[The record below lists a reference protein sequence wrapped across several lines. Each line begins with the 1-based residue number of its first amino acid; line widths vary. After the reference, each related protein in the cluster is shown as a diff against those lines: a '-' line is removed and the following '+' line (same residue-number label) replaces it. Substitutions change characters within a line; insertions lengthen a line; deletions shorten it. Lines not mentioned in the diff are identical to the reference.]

1 MVLASSREV
10 RRPALSLFSFL
21 SSLSL
26 SVSVLLTRGVQLETA
41 NDTIARQKSEIE
53 RLNVELQAAY
63 ANVTAARAACEAVD
77 RQRDAAVKS
86 VSKALARLRDAE
98 MAWAEDR
105 ERWEAELSVARGET
119 WTQFTVPDV

>member
-1 MVLASSREV
+1 
-10 RRPALSLFSFL
+10 
-21 SSLSL
+21 
-26 SVSVLLTRGVQLETA
+26 LLTRGVQLETA

-77 RQRDAAVKS
+77 RQRDAAVMS

-119 WTQFTVPDV
+119 WTHFTVPDV